1 VTPAIDHDQANP
13 AGPAAPR
20 LSAWALVGA
29 SCSLASAATCLVTTL
44 VAALVDPA
52 AAAIIL
58 LLPALSLIGA
68 ISGVVGLRQ
77 IGKSP
82 GVYIG
87 RGLALL
93 GLFIGLPAM
102 ILQGAAVG
110 GVVATI
116 TPVQTRIVPVVTALS
131 DAAQRGDRAGAAKLL
146 SPGTVATTGDEGCER
161 FFADLSSR
169 YGPPGGVRFGLDVF
183 MENFRRVRRATGAA
197 PPFAGTP
204 AGAAPAATPAQGPTN
219 VEFPKPV
226 ALTHG
231 GAMVL
236 LYVFT
241 DPDALT
247 RDSVIVMDLLAIG
260 PDGVATTL
268 LPDGPGLAMGK
279 WLGVR

>member
-1 VTPAIDHDQANP
+1 MQPPIDQAHP
-13 AGPAAPR
+13 APAAPR
-20 LSAWALVGA
+20 LSAWALAGA
-29 SCSLASAATCLVTTL
+29 ACSLASAATCLVTTV
-44 VAALVDPA
+44 VAAVVDPA

-58 LLPALSLIGA
+58 LLPLLSLIGA
-68 ISGVVGLRQ
+68 VSGVIGLRQ
-77 IGKSP
+77 IGKSR

-116 TPVQTRIVPVVTALS
+116 TPVQTRIVPVITALS
-131 DAAQRGDRAGAAKLL
+131 DAAQRNDQPATAKLM
-146 SPGTVATTGDEGCER
+146 SAGTVATIGDAGCQA

-183 MENFRRVRRATGAA
+183 MENFRRVRRATGAT

-204 AGAAPAATPAQGPTN
+204 AGAAPAAPAQGPTN

-226 ALTHG
+226 ALTQG

-247 RDSVIVMDLLAIG
+247 RDSVLVMDLLAIG
-260 PDGVATTL
+260 PDGTATTL
-268 LPDGPGLAMGK
+268 LPDGPALAMGK